1 LTAERVSVGAH
12 VSVVSSIP
20 GKNRFFVYLG
30 ASSLRLM
37 EQQRE
42 VKMTSNIAEEEL
54 PLDPESPV
62 SAPPLPPVTSD
73 PKPKKGVVRPSIT
86 WEPNTPPRD

>member
-1 LTAERVSVGAH
+1 
-12 VSVVSSIP
+12 
-20 GKNRFFVYLG
+20 
-30 ASSLRLM
+30 
-37 EQQRE
+37 
-42 VKMTSNIAEEEL
+42 MTSNIAEEEL